1 MQSRRAP
8 LFEGHRFRILLVAL
22 LALMGAE
29 ALGIGKL
36 WGGGLLAPISL
47 AVLAATL
54 LVLARR
60 RAVFWTALVL
70 ALPTLR
76 ELILP
81 SSADH
86 FLADLA
92 VSGAHAPFFCFAAAA
107 LTSQVV
113 RSEHADEETVVGSI
127 CAYLFIALAF
137 ASLYASLETWSAG
150 SFRFGERVPEARLFD
165 ELFYLSLITITTLG
179 YGDIVPVSV
188 TARSLITIEAI
199 FGILFPSIVIARIVS
214 LATSGGGRPFAPPG
228 PATRRW
234 GRFEL
239 LLAAEIAVLLVAPA
253 LGDLAGTRSAL
264 ILLTT
269 SLLVAALYAG
279 SDRPSARA
287 LGVALAT
294 LALAARWWPGSRLV
308 WLEEAGFA
316 LEAAFLALVSGSL
329 LLWLFAEKRVTR
341 NLLLASIALYLLFG
355 FSWAAA
361 YQLAELHSPGAFGT
375 PGDASISRS
384 DLVYYSFMTLT
395 TTGFGDIAPL
405 TPIAKRLA
413 TLESLLGVLYPPVL
427 VARLVGLYGTK

>member
-1 MQSRRAP
+1 MQSPRGP
-8 LFEGHRFRILLVAL
+8 LFEGHRFRILLGAL

-29 ALGIGKL
+29 ALGIGTL
-36 WGGGLLAPISL
+36 WEGALLAPISL

-76 ELILP
+76 EIILP
-81 SSADH
+81 SSAG
-86 FLADLA
+86 LVATDLT
-92 VSGAHAPFFCFAAAA
+92 VSSVHAPFFCFAAAA

-113 RSEHADEETVVGSI
+113 RSERADEDTVVGSI

-137 ASLYASLETWSAG
+137 ASLYAALETWSTGA
-150 SFRFGERVPEARLFD
+150 FRLGERIPGSRLFD
-165 ELFYLSLITITTLG
+165 ELFYLSLVTITTLG
-179 YGDIVPVSV
+179 YGDIIPVSV
-188 TARSLITIEAI
+188 TARSLITIESI

-214 LATSGGGRPFAPPG
+214 LATSGGGPPFAPPG

-239 LLAAEIAVLLVAPA
+239 LLAAEVAILLVAPA
-253 LGDLAGTRSAL
+253 LDDLPGARTAL
-264 ILLTT
+264 TLLTT
-269 SLLVAALYAG
+269 ILLVTALYAG
-279 SDRPSARA
+279 SDRPSTRA

-294 LALAARWWPGSRLV
+294 LALAARWWPGSGAV

-329 LLWLFAEKRVTR
+329 LLWLSAEKRVTR
-341 NLLLASIALYLLFG
+341 DLLLASIGLYLLFG
-355 FSWAAA
+355 FAWAAA
-361 YQLAELHSPGAFGT
+361 YALAELHSPGAFGT
-375 PGDASISRS
+375 PGDASVSQP

-413 TLESLLGVLYPPVL
+413 TLESLLGVLYAPVL
-427 VARLVGLYGTK
+427 VARLVALYGTE